1 MLKINNIVTNNNIP
15 LKILF
20 FILEFTTLVSILLLL
35 FILVV
40 SSFLGLST
48 FFVVCDFAGVFLGS
62 FFISVGFTST
72 SFLGLP
78 TFFVVCVFTGVFL
91 GSFFISVDFTST
103 SFFGLPTFFVLSLL
117 SFITSF
123 LYKFII

>member
-1 MLKINNIVTNNNIP
+1 MLIINNIVTNNNIP

-20 FILEFTTLVSILLLL
+20 FILEFTTLVSISLLL

-40 SSFLGLST
+40 SSFLGLPT
-48 FFVVCDFAGVFLGS
+48 FFVVCGFTEVFLGS
-62 FFISVGFTST
+62 FFISVG
-72 SFLGLP
+72 
-78 TFFVVCVFTGVFL
+78 
-91 GSFFISVDFTST
+91 FTST